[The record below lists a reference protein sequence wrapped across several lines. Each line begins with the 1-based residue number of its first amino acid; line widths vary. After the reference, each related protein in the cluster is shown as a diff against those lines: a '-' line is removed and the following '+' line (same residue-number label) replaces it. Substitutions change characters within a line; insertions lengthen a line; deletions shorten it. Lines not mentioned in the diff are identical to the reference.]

1 MSLSPQISFFYLS
14 FYLLSFYIP
23 FYLLSFYIPFYLLSY
38 YLPYYLTSFYLP
50 FCLSSISSPSF
61 SDAAHQFIV
70 HLIPCADAD
79 PLSEKPYVH
88 PTLPKSP
95 PLKEV
100 FRSLN
105 GTDLP

>member
-1 MSLSPQISFFYLS
+1 MPLFPQISFFYL
-14 FYLLSFYIP
+14 P
-23 FYLLSFYIPFYLLSY
+23 FYLLSYYLSYYLLSY
-38 YLPYYLTSFYLP
+38 YLPYYLPSFYLP
-50 FCLSSISSPSF
+50 FCLSSPSF

-79 PLSEKPYVH
+79 PLSEQPYVH